1 MPGDIQPF
9 IGLDVWTMLFAWGN
23 LIILFLF
30 LKKLLWVP
38 VKNIIDQRQA
48 EIDGLYGDAETAKI
62 EADEMKEQ
70 YELKLKEA
78 SVEAAGIVKDATD
91 RASRKGDEIV
101 QQAQEEAAALKRKAD
116 RDIEME
122 RARAMNELKDQ
133 ISDAAVQIAGK
144 IVEREVK
151 AEDHD
156 KLIQNFI
163 DKVGE

>member
-1 MPGDIQPF
+1 MPGEYQGFVSVD
-9 IGLDVWTMLFAWGN
+9 LWTTLFTWGN
-23 LIILFLF
+23 LIILYLF

-48 EIDGLYGDAETAKI
+48 EIDGLYTDAENSRVA
-62 EADEMKEQ
+62 ANEMKDQ
-70 YELKLKEA
+70 YEQRLKEA
-78 SVEAAGIVKDATD
+78 SVEAAGIVKEATD

-101 QQAQEEAAALKRKAD
+101 QQAQEEAAAIKRKAD
-116 RDIEME
+116 KDIEME

>member
-1 MPGDIQPF
+1 MPGEYQGFVSVDM
-9 IGLDVWTMLFAWGN
+9 WTTLFTWGN
-23 LIILFLF
+23 LIILYLF

-38 VKNIIDQRQA
+38 VKNVIDQRQA
-48 EIDGLYGDAETAKI
+48 EIDGLYNDAETSKVA
-62 EADEMKEQ
+62 ANEMKDQ
-70 YELKLKEA
+70 YEQKLRDA
-78 SVEAAGIVKDATD
+78 SIEAAGIVKEATD

-101 QQAQEEAAALKRKAD
+101 LQAQEEAAALKRKAD

>member
-1 MPGDIQPF
+1 M
-9 IGLDVWTMLFAWGN
+9 
-23 LIILFLF
+23 
-30 LKKLLWVP
+30 K
-38 VKNIIDQRQA
+38 
-48 EIDGLYGDAETAKI
+48 
-62 EADEMKEQ
+62 DE
-70 YELKLKEA
+70 YELRLQEA

-122 RARAMNELKDQ
+122 RVRAMNELKDQ

-144 IVEREVK
+144 IVEKEVR
-151 AEDHD
+151 AEDHE
-156 KLIQNFI
+156 KLIEAFI

>member
-23 LIILFLF
+23 LIILYLF

-38 VKNIIDQRQA
+38 VKNMIDQRQA

-62 EADEMKEQ
+62 EAGEMKEQ
-70 YELKLKEA
+70 YELKLRDA

-91 RASRKGDEIV
+91 RATRKGDEIV
-101 QQAQEEAAALKRKAD
+101 AQAQEEAAALKRKAD

>member
-101 QQAQEEAAALKRKAD
+101 AQAQEEAAALKRKAD

>member
-38 VKNIIDQRQA
+38 VKNIIAQRQA
-48 EIDGLYGDAETAKI
+48 EIDGLYSDAESSRVA
-62 EADEMKEQ
+62 ADEMKEE
-70 YELKLKEA
+70 YEQRLKEA
-78 SVEAAGIVKDATD
+78 SVEAAGIVKEATD

-116 RDIEME
+116 KDIEME

-144 IVEREVK
+144 IVEKEVR
-151 AEDHD
+151 AEDHE
-156 KLIQNFI
+156 KLIEAFI

>member
-1 MPGDIQPF
+1 MPGEYQGFVSVD
-9 IGLDVWTMLFAWGN
+9 LWTTLFTWGN
-23 LIILFLF
+23 LIILYLF

-48 EIDGLYGDAETAKI
+48 EIDGLYEDAEQSRGA
-62 EADEMKEQ
+62 ADEMKDQ
-70 YELKLKEA
+70 YEQKLKDA
-78 SVEAAGIVKDATD
+78 SVEAAGIVKEATD
-91 RASRKGDEIV
+91 RAARKGDEIV

-116 RDIEME
+116 KDIEME

-144 IVEREVK
+144 IVEKEVR
-151 AEDHD
+151 AEDHE
-156 KLIQNFI
+156 KLIEAFI

>member
-1 MPGDIQPF
+1 
-9 IGLDVWTMLFAWGN
+9 MLFAWGN

-101 QQAQEEAAALKRKAD
+101 AQAQEEAAALKRKAD

>member
-1 MPGDIQPF
+1 MPGEYQGFVSVD
-9 IGLDVWTMLFAWGN
+9 LWTTLFTWGN
-23 LIILFLF
+23 LIILYLF

-48 EIDGLYGDAETAKI
+48 EIDGLYEDAEQSRVA
-62 EADEMKEQ
+62 ADEMKDQ
-70 YELKLKEA
+70 YEQRLKEA
-78 SVEAAGIVKDATD
+78 SVEAAGIVKEATD
-91 RASRKGDEIV
+91 RANRKGDEIV

-116 RDIEME
+116 KDIEME

-144 IVEREVK
+144 IVEKEVR
-151 AEDHD
+151 AEDHE
-156 KLIQNFI
+156 KLIEAFI